1 MNLIITISGLHG
13 TGKSTYARR
22 IASEFNLRHIS
33 TGELFRKIAAERGVT
48 LNQLSH
54 EADNNEETDRLIDEK
69 TRKEI
74 AEGRLVVD
82 GLLAGW
88 TAKQYVSIKI
98 YLATPFESRV
108 GRISRRDSVS
118 YIEAEQAT
126 LLREGIERRRFKRLY
141 GIDIDDLSIYDL
153 ILNTGLLSA
162 ESNIKII
169 LLLIREY
176 IESCGGKMDVS
187 V

>member
-22 IASEFNLRHIS
+22 IASEFKLHHIS
-33 TGELFRKIAAERGVT
+33 NGELFRKIAAERGVS
-48 LNQLSH
+48 LSQLSQ
-54 EADNNEETDRLIDEK
+54 EADSNEEIDRLIDEK
-69 TRKEI
+69 TNKEI
-74 AEGRLVVD
+74 AKGGVVVD

-88 TAKQYVSIKI
+88 TARRYVAIKI
-98 YLATPFESRV
+98 YLATPFESRIV
-108 GRISRRDSVS
+108 RIARRDSIS
-118 YIEAEQAT
+118 IKEAEKAT

-141 GIDIDDLSIYDL
+141 SIDIDDLSIYDL
-153 ILNTGLLSA
+153 ILNTDLLSA

-169 LLLIREY
+169 CLLIKEY
-176 IESCGGKMDVS
+176 IEIYGGKKNVY